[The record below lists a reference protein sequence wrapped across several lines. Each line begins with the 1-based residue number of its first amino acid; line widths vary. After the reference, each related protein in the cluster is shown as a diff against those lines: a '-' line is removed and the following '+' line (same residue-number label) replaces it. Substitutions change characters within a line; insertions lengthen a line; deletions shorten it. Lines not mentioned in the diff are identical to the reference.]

1 MKNLFLLLLKR
12 VGVSVSGP
20 IGWLV
25 SLFVDKFLV
34 WLQEMGRRIVVNTK
48 EKFRQKKDEKN
59 EQKYQEVLNS
69 DNKTEQDIDNA
80 TDDLLNRK

>member
-1 MKNLFLLLLKR
+1 M
-12 VGVSVSGP
+12 SVSGP

-34 WLQEMGRRIVVNTK
+34 WLQEMGRRIIVNTK

-80 TDDLLNRK
+80 TDDLLNGK

>member
-1 MKNLFLLLLKR
+1 MKNLFLLLLKK
-12 VGVSVSGP
+12 VGVSLSGP

-25 SLFVDKFLV
+25 SLFVDKIAV
-34 WLQEMGRRIVVNTK
+34 WVQEMIRRTIVNIK
-48 EKFRQKKDEKN
+48 EKFRAKKDEKN

-80 TDDLLNRK
+80 TDDLLNGK

>member
-12 VGVSVSGP
+12 IGVSSSGP
-20 IGWLV
+20 VGWLA

-34 WLQEMGRRIVVNTK
+34 WLREAAKQVYDRAK
-48 EKFRQKKDEKN
+48 EAMRTKKDEKN

-69 DNKTEQDIDNA
+69 DNKTEQDIDSV
-80 TDDLLNRK
+80 TDDLLNGK

>member
-20 IGWLV
+20 VGWLV
-25 SLFVDKFLV
+25 SLFVDKILV
-34 WLQEMGRRIVVNTK
+34 WLQEMGRRIIVNIK

-80 TDDLLNRK
+80 TDDLLNGK

>member
-20 IGWLV
+20 VGWLV

-34 WLQEMGRRIVVNTK
+34 WLQEMGRRIIVSIK
-48 EKFRQKKDEKN
+48 ENLRAKKDEKN

-80 TDDLLNRK
+80 TDDLLNGK

>member
-1 MKNLFLLLLKR
+1 MKNPFLLLLKR

-34 WLQEMGRRIVVNTK
+34 WLQEMGRRIIVNTK

-80 TDDLLNRK
+80 TDDLLNGK

>member
-34 WLQEMGRRIVVNTK
+34 WLQEMGRRIIVNTK

-80 TDDLLNRK
+80 TDDLLNGK